1 LKSFVASA
9 DLLLAAC
16 STPGLFLGSRKPKEG
31 AKLAYCIS
39 ETLRQIEFVLNKNV
53 ETREFILDLKSVPF
67 SKKTIDFCLQHPKQ
81 VQSYKVYCIS
91 KI

>member
-1 LKSFVASA
+1 MFYAWPLSW
-9 DLLLAAC
+9 
-16 STPGLFLGSRKPKEG
+16 KPQTKEG

-81 VQSYKVYCIS
+81 VQSYKVYCIVKFS
-91 KI
+91 SPFD